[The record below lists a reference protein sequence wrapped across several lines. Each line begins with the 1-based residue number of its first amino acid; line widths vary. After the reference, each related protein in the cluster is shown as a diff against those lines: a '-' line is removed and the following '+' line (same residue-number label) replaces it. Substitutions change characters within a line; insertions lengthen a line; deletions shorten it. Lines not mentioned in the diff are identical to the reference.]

1 MSMLSS
7 KYFPD
12 VFLRVQFRAVTWQI
26 AQLQFVA
33 RFLSEVGNRFALVVR
48 RTIKN
53 EQQITI
59 GRSPESHQEST
70 KSLLRE
76 IVQLHPV
83 AKTAQTRACAEGF
96 DAFVTPE
103 GATLRCLPN
112 ARPGALP
119 RALRR
124 QRHFIFKEERGGF
137 QACAPRNLWLAL
149 GFPAVLRRRVGQRP
163 HALWFLDTEATRAQ
177 QFGNVVRVRADAK
190 LRADDSCD
198 APGSPQIVR
207 KARSQCPGIN
217 QSSEQQQFLFCQLCR
232 TPRTWFRQQACIT
245 VALEV
250 THPVGNG
257 PTGDAKTG
265 RHFTISILAR
275 NHNQTATTA
284 WPQLQFFTPASH
296 GYPPFPT
303 KDTCRREFA

>member
-1 MSMLSS
+1 MSMLFS
-7 KYFPD
+7 KHFPD

-83 AKTAQTRACAEGF
+83 AKTAQTRDCAEGF

-112 ARPGALP
+112 ARPGALH

-124 QRHFIFKEERGGF
+124 
-137 QACAPRNLWLAL
+137 
-149 GFPAVLRRRVGQRP
+149 
-163 HALWFLDTEATRAQ
+163 
-177 QFGNVVRVRADAK
+177 RVRSP
-190 LRADDSCD
+190 LR
-198 APGSPQIVR
+198 
-207 KARSQCPGIN
+207 
-217 QSSEQQQFLFCQLCR
+217 
-232 TPRTWFRQQACIT
+232 
-245 VALEV
+245 LEEML
-250 THPVGNG
+250 GM
-257 PTGDAKTG
+257 
-265 RHFTISILAR
+265 
-275 NHNQTATTA
+275 
-284 WPQLQFFTPASH
+284 
-296 GYPPFPT
+296 GYVS
-303 KDTCRREFA
+303 